1 MLRKIFIH
9 KNRGRIFGY
18 GFFFGERETPQ
29 KKKISEIFFFL
40 WCFSFAVKSARFMRD
55 ISFIEFGG
63 FDNRFLM
70 ILGRLLVDLKV
81 DIKKSFLG
89 SFHC

>member
-1 MLRKIFIH
+1 
-9 KNRGRIFGY
+9 
-18 GFFFGERETPQ
+18 
-29 KKKISEIFFFL
+29 
-40 WCFSFAVKSARFMRD
+40 MRD

-89 SFHC
+89 FISLLN